1 MDWSE
6 LQNWDEY
13 SKLLIGLL
21 AVTDP
26 LGSLP
31 MVLGLI
37 ENEALSVKKKIVFV
51 SVVTFVVTLL
61 IFSYVGT
68 SVLEV
73 FGITIA
79 ALKIAGGIMFLFYAL
94 EMMGLIRLPATLD
107 PSKTT
112 GSKSIG
118 VVPIGIPLL
127 AGPGTIS
134 TVIIFSDVHASL
146 SHKVL
151 VSGVILMVGLIVL
164 VLYRVLLIMGQKL
177 GETTTMVMNKVMG
190 LLLAAISIEF
200 ILDGIVAHFP
210 ELISI
215 H

>member
-13 SKLLIGLL
+13 SKLLAGLL
-21 AVTDP
+21 AVTNP

-37 ENEALSVKKKIVFV
+37 ENYSITEKKRIVFV
-51 SVVTFVVTLL
+51 AVITFIVTLF
-61 IFSYVGT
+61 IFTYVGIYI
-68 SVLEV
+68 LEL

-94 EMMGLIRLPATLD
+94 EMMDLIRLPHTLGS
-107 PSKTT
+107 SKTT
-112 GSKSIG
+112 NSTSIG
-118 VVPIGIPLL
+118 IVPIGIPRL
-127 AGPGTIS
+127 AGPGAIS
-134 TVIIFSDVHASL
+134 TVIIFSDIHPTL
-146 SHKVL
+146 SHQVL
-151 VSGVILMVGLIVL
+151 ISGVILMVGLIVFVIYQL
-164 VLYRVLLIMGQKL
+164 SLIMGQKL
-177 GETTTMVMNKVMG
+177 GETSTAIMNRVMG
-190 LLLAAISIEF
+190 LLLATISIEF

-210 ELISI
+210 QLISI

>member
-6 LQNWDEY
+6 LQNWEEY

-31 MVLGLI
+31 MVLGLL
-37 ENEALSVKKKIVFV
+37 ENYAITEKKKI
-51 SVVTFVVTLL
+51 
-61 IFSYVGT
+61 IFSSIITFIITLSLFTYVGIYI
-68 SVLEV
+68 LDL

-94 EMMGLIRLPATLD
+94 EMMDLINLPTTVD
-107 PSKTT
+107 PSKATLST
-112 GSKSIG
+112 SIG
-118 VVPIGIPLL
+118 IVPIGIPLL

-134 TVIIFSDVHASL
+134 TVIIFADMHASF
-146 SHKVL
+146 SHKILVNGVIVMVGVL
-151 VSGVILMVGLIVL
+151 VF
-164 VLYRVLLIMGQKL
+164 VLYRLSLVMGQRM
-177 GETTTMVMNKVMG
+177 GETTTNVMNKVMG

-210 ELISI
+210 QLTSI